1 MFPCGQAI
9 IDRDRAGG
17 ICGKVRIGISRSLWP
32 RLVYIPHTAANNTYD
47 KQSMVCG
54 GPVSHRQKTAFQTVP
69 RGVEFQTFAGGKS

>member
-1 MFPCGQAI
+1 MFPCGQAMV
-9 IDRDRAGG
+9 G

-69 RGVEFQTFAGGKS
+69 RGDLCSGQKLSLICGH